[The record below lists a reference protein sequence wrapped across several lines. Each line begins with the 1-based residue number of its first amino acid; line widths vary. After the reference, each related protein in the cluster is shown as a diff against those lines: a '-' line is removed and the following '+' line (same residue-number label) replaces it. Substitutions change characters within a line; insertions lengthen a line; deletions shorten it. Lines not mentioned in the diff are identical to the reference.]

1 MDFCK
6 YRSLGCYACIDTV
19 LLSAHYQKCKYTTC
33 SNKYNNQDCEKIGTR
48 ENIKQHM
55 NNSCN
60 YRLVSCKGKGKCQ
73 IPFCNLDTHDCR
85 DYIFYKLLKLFRT
98 NNEKTMKISYNSII
112 KLLRHK
118 GQKDATETEMLTIT
132 KLCKDDE
139 IKMNQLELIY
149 SFL

>member
-19 LLSAHYQKCKYTTC
+19 LLSAHYQKCKYTIC

-73 IPFCNLDTHDCR
+73 IPSCDVDTHDCKK
-85 DYIFYKLLKLFRT
+85 YISDRKDELNDNLDD
-98 NNEKTMKISYNSII
+98 II
-112 KLLRHK
+112 LNIMQNATIKSLRHK
-118 GQKDATETEMLTIT
+118 GQKQKAIS
-132 KLCKDDE
+132 E
-139 IKMNQLELIY
+139 INSVIELIKDKKIKLKELNLIRKY
-149 SFL
+149 L